1 MMKVKLGVT
10 SVRVGYTDDEL
21 KVKVLGYIDAQTD
34 GVGFRDICDNVLTFA
49 EDEGRIA
56 PGADEQYQWMQLDR
70 ADILRIDRILW
81 AEISCGRLMIDFDA
95 SHYQAA
101 DTYFIRP

>member
-10 SVRVGYTDDEL
+10 PVRVGYTDDEL
-21 KVKVLGYIDAQTD
+21 RIKVLGYIDAQTD

-56 PGADEQYQWMQLDR
+56 PGADEQYQWMKLDR

-81 AEISCGRLMIDFDA
+81 DEIRGGRLMIDFDA
-95 SHYQAA
+95 TRYQTA

>member
-10 SVRVGYTDDEL
+10 SVQVGYTDDEL
-21 KVKVLGYIDAQTD
+21 RIKVLGYIDAQSD

-56 PGADEQYQWMQLDR
+56 PGGNDQYQWMQLDR
-70 ADILRIDRILW
+70 ADILRINRILCD
-81 AEISCGRLMIDFDA
+81 EIRGGRLLIDFDVT
-95 SHYQAA
+95 HYRAA

>member
-10 SVRVGYTDDEL
+10 SVQVGYTDDEL
-21 KVKVLGYIDAQTD
+21 RIKVLGYIDAQSD

-56 PGADEQYQWMQLDR
+56 P
-70 ADILRIDRILW
+70 
-81 AEISCGRLMIDFDA
+81 
-95 SHYQAA
+95 
-101 DTYFIRP
+101 